1 MSVIVDFIAGEDLT
15 AARGLV
21 LYSNSSEKVQK
32 AGAAAN
38 ATVVGICVQGAAS
51 DAVCKACVSGF
62 ATAIAGGTIEPHDY
76 VTANASG
83 KVVVAS
89 AQNDYIIGR
98 YMPNLESGT
107 QRDAAAND
115 EIRILVFENPRVL
128 VP

>member
-51 DAVCKACVSGF
+51 V
-62 ATAIAGGTIEPHDY
+62 AGGTIEPHDY